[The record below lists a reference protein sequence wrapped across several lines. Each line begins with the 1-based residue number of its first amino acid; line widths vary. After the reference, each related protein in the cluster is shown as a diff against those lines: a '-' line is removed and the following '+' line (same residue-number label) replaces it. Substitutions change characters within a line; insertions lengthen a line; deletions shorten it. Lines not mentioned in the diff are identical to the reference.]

1 MLRMHQR
8 VLVFAS
14 GLVLLSGCAT
24 APPAAAP
31 TIAFEQKM
39 AWILQLED
47 RRVLSVPAP
56 PPAVVPGARRGAAPV
71 PAPAPDLARLTTD
84 REPRVRRRAALAV
97 GRVGLKEGIPL
108 LTTLLADADADVR
121 QTAAFALG
129 LIGDAS
135 AAPALTPLLADAAP
149 LVRGRAA
156 EALGAIDAKDAAG
169 AIGKMAAEYARSAA
183 VLAMQPDD
191 EPSPSPPE
199 AEAFKLGIFAL
210 VRIRAYDAL
219 AGAVLDG
226 SGRPISSWW
235 PVAYALRRI
244 EDARAA
250 PALRALV
257 ATTGRYTPAF
267 ALRGLAAVKDAGA
280 GPSVLPLLEPGKASR
295 EVVAEAL
302 RAAGV
307 LGVAAAADR
316 AAAIAGDARAEGSL
330 RLEAVAA
337 LGALKA
343 TDHVPLVQDLITD
356 DWPALRA
363 AALRAAADIDPEGFA
378 LVLSGLD
385 HDRHWLVRAALADV
399 LATLPAEVAVDRVRP
414 LLQDEDKRVVPAALR
429 ALVRLKVA
437 DAPALLL
444 AHLRET
450 DVVIREAAAQ
460 LLGESKPEGAVPAL
474 VSAYEAA
481 AADASYG
488 VRAAVLGALA
498 SYGTPE
504 ALAGV
509 RAGLAD
515 KDWAVRVHA
524 LRLLAKLEPG
534 VDRRLAA
541 RPVPNQPVVPFDDP
555 QLAAR
560 DFSPH
565 AFIETARGT
574 IEFQLAVLDAPQT
587 ARNFMALARKGF
599 FNGLP
604 VHRVVPNFVVQ
615 DGDPRGDGEGGPG
628 YTIRDEINDR
638 PYLRGTVGMALSWK
652 DTGGS
657 QFFITHSPQPHLD
670 GRYTVFGHVVN
681 GMDVVD
687 RLQVGDVI
695 EQVRV
700 WDGKSW

>member
-1 MLRMHQR
+1 MHR
-8 VLVFAS
+8 PVLVF
-14 GLVLLSGCAT
+14 LSGVAVLAGCAS
-24 APPAAAP
+24 APPAPAP
-31 TIAFEQKM
+31 TMGFEQKM

-47 RRVLSVPAP
+47 RRVLSVPGAP
-56 PPAVVPGARRGAAPV
+56 TPVVPGARRGTAPA
-71 PAPAPDLARLTTD
+71 PPPAPDLARLTTD
-84 REPRVRRRAALAV
+84 VEPRVRRRAALAV

-108 LTTLLADADADVR
+108 LTPLLADADADIR
-121 QTAAFALG
+121 QAAAFALG

-135 AAPALTPLLADAAP
+135 AAPLLTPLLADAAP

-156 EALGAIDAKDAAG
+156 EALGTIDAKDAAG

-191 EPSPSPPE
+191 EAWPAPPE

-210 VRIRAYDAL
+210 VRLRAYEAL
-219 AGAVLDG
+219 AGAVLDEA
-226 SGRPISSWW
+226 GRPITTWW

-244 EDARAA
+244 EDPRAA

-257 ATTGRYTPAF
+257 GVKGRYTPAF
-267 ALRGLAAVKDAGA
+267 AVRGLGVIKDTEAGTL
-280 GPSVLPLLEPGKASR
+280 VLPLLEPGKTSR
-295 EVVAEAL
+295 EVIAEAL
-302 RAAGV
+302 RAAGA
-307 LGVAAAADR
+307 LGLMAAAER
-316 AAAIAGDARAEGSL
+316 AAAIAGDGRAEGSL
-330 RLEAVAA
+330 RLQALET

-343 TDHVPLVQDLITD
+343 SEHVPLVQDLITD

-363 AALRAAADIDPEGFA
+363 AALRAAAAMDPDGFA

-385 HDRHWLVRAALADV
+385 LDRHWVVRAALADV

-444 AHLRET
+444 AHLREA
-450 DVVIREAAAQ
+450 DVVTRETAAG
-460 LLGESKPEGAVPAL
+460 LLGESKPDGAVPAL
-474 VSAYEAA
+474 LSAYQAA
-481 AADASYG
+481 TADASYG
-488 VRAAVLGALA
+488 ARAAVLGALA

-504 ALAGV
+504 AIAGV

-515 KDWAVRVHA
+515 KDWAVRIHA

-534 VDRRLAA
+534 ADHRLAA
-541 RPVPNQPVVPFDDP
+541 RPVPNHPVVPYDDP

-587 ARNFMALARKGF
+587 ARSFMALARKGF

-695 EQVRV
+695 EQIRV